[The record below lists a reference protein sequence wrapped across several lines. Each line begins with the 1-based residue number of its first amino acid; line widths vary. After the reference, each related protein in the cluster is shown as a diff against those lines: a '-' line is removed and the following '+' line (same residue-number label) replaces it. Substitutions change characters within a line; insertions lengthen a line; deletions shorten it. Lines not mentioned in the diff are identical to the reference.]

1 MLSRADVHE
10 PYEKYSYFIGEEHSD
25 CFVRAKHTSFFF
37 FLNKKGKRVGMNVL
51 ILLSCALARLGALSD
66 FCYTITNTYSDS
78 LVCVCTQ
85 TVTLPQKC

>member
-25 CFVRAKHTSFFF
+25 CFVRAKHTSFF
-37 FLNKKGKRVGMNVL
+37 KEKVKREGMNVL

-66 FCYTITNTYSDS
+66 FCCTIVTNTYSDS
-78 LVCVCTQ
+78 LVLVCTQ
-85 TVTLPQKC
+85 TITPPQKC

>member
-37 FLNKKGKRVGMNVL
+37 FKKKGKREGMNVL
-51 ILLSCALARLGALSD
+51 FLLSCALAS
-66 FCYTITNTYSDS
+66 
-78 LVCVCTQ
+78 
-85 TVTLPQKC
+85 